1 MPLFVDFLTH
11 SFANNRVSFTLSLD
25 RIVFC
30 FKSALNHCNFPLVK
44 NRGGMVMQKN
54 ADLQV
59 KPERNGLLVA
69 MNYASEEWQV
79 ILKGEAHT

>member
-1 MPLFVDFLTH
+1 
-11 SFANNRVSFTLSLD
+11 
-25 RIVFC
+25 
-30 FKSALNHCNFPLVK
+30 
-44 NRGGMVMQKN
+44 MQKN